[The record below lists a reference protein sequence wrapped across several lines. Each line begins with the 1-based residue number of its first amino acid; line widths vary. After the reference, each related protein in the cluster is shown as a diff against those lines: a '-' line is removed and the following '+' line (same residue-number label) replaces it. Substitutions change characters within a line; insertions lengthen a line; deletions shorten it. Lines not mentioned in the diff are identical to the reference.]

1 MGKKD
6 LSSITIKKERVLPT
20 NVTGNLLKPVKKQ
33 AKERDSEMLSIKITP
48 SEMAIILDKKEKEAG
63 KMAPLSTYIKSYLRE
78 KTDIFKK

>member
-1 MGKKD
+1 
-6 LSSITIKKERVLPT
+6 
-20 NVTGNLLKPVKKQ
+20 
-33 AKERDSEMLSIKITP
+33 MLSIKITP